1 MSGELLLRVEA
12 VSKHFGAGRGH
23 GRGGEVV
30 RALDEVTLT
39 IDRHETVALV
49 GESGSGKS
57 TLARVVVRLVEPDA
71 GRVMLGDES
80 VLELSRS
87 QLKVMRR
94 RMQMVFQDPYSSLN
108 PRRSI
113 RSAIAEPALVHGRIG
128 RDEEQAFVE
137 RMLDR
142 VGLPVQVARRLPREL
157 SGGQRQRVAIARAL
171 AVEPELLI
179 ADEAVSA
186 LDVSVQ
192 AQILN
197 LFEGLREELGLTM
210 LFISHQLPVVA
221 HIADRVAVMYLG
233 RIVELGTPDEVFA
246 SPSHPYTAALI
257 AAQPGRQRTRP
268 RIAPRPRVALSV
280 SELQQVGCAYR
291 DRCPLATEICQH
303 ERPLLMDVG
312 GSQQAAC
319 HHVERTPSAVAG
331 AHRVP

>member
-1 MSGELLLRVEA
+1 MSGRPLLRVEA
-12 VSKHFGAGRGH
+12 VSKSFGS
-23 GRGGEVV
+23 RGGRLGLGRDSEPV
-30 RALDEVTLT
+30 RALDDVSLE

-57 TLARVVVRLVEPDA
+57 TLARVIVRLVEPDH
-71 GRVMLGDES
+71 GRVLLDDEN

-87 QLKVMRR
+87 SIAPVRR
-94 RMQMVFQDPYSSLN
+94 RVQMVFQDPYSSLN

-113 RSAIAEPALVHGRIG
+113 RSTIAEPALVHRRIERG
-128 RDEEQAFVE
+128 DERPFVE
-137 RMLDR
+137 RMLER
-142 VGLPVQVARRLPREL
+142 VGLHEDAAARLPRQL

-197 LFEGLREELGLTM
+197 LFESLREELGLTM

-233 RIVELGTPDEVFA
+233 RIVEIGTPDVLFA

-257 AAQPGRQRTRP
+257 AAQPSRHRP
-268 RIAPRPRVALSV
+268 PRPAAARPGGELSPN
-280 SELQQVGCAYR
+280 ELQQVGCSYR
-291 DRCPLATEICQH
+291 DRCPLATEICQR
-303 ERPLLMDVG
+303 ERPPLRTIDG
-312 GSQQAAC
+312 GTAAAGSGRQAAC
-319 HHVERTPSAVAG
+319 HHADRT
-331 AHRVP
+331 